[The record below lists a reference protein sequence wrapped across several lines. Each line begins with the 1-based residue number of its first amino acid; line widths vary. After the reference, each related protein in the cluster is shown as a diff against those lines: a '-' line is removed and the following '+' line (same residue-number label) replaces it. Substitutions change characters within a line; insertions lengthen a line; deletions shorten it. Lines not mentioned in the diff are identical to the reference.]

1 MGLIPTLR
9 EGVRVA
15 TDSLY
20 ANKVRSGLTILGV
33 SIGVVVVMVMAAVV
47 EGVNSSFEEV
57 IAAAGPNTFY
67 LVHAMQTGFDDMG
80 DEESAFR
87 KNPPLDPR
95 WTEEIERLPEI
106 EYAASMVDLSQD
118 GFHAKANGEDVRIS
132 LLAVTA
138 RYIEMT
144 GGDITDGRFFSE
156 IEDDRRTPVAVVDPA
171 VAEDLWQGADPLLQQ
186 VRIGRP
192 NRRQA
197 VFRTIG
203 IFEPP
208 DDLFSGLATHYVL
221 IPFSAADKYLPFWDR
236 MLAYTIVPHD
246 DVTLD
251 EALDAVRGRMRQIR
265 GLGPG
270 DEDNFDLVTQDQ
282 VLDFWDQL
290 TGVFFAVMIALSGV
304 GLMVGGVGVVGIM
317 MISVTERTR
326 EIGLRK
332 AMGARRR
339 DLLLQFLVEASTLTA
354 LGGGIGLLFGG
365 AIAWVVQAFTPVP
378 AEVPLWALSVALLA
392 SVFTGVGFGLYPAVR
407 GAAKDPVEAL
417 RYE

>member
-1 MGLIPTLR
+1 
-9 EGVRVA
+9 
-15 TDSLY
+15 
-20 ANKVRSGLTILGV
+20 
-33 SIGVVVVMVMAAVV
+33 
-47 EGVNSSFEEV
+47 
-57 IAAAGPNTFY
+57 
-67 LVHAMQTGFDDMG
+67 
-80 DEESAFR
+80 
-87 KNPPLDPR
+87 
-95 WTEEIERLPEI
+95 
-106 EYAASMVDLSQD
+106 
-118 GFHAKANGEDVRIS
+118 
-132 LLAVTA
+132 
-138 RYIEMT
+138 
-144 GGDITDGRFFSE
+144 
-156 IEDDRRTPVAVVDPA
+156 
-171 VAEDLWQGADPLLQQ
+171 
-186 VRIGRP
+186 
-192 NRRQA
+192 

-236 MLAYTIVPHD
+236 MLAFTIVPHD
-246 DVTLD
+246 NVTLE

-270 DEDNFDLVTQDQ
+270 DSDNFDLVTQDQ
-282 VLDFWDQL
+282 VLEFWDQL

-304 GLMVGGVGVVGIM
+304 GLMVGGIGVVGIM

-354 LGGGIGLLFGG
+354 VGGGIGLLFGG
-365 AIAWVVQAFTPVP
+365 AIAWVIQALTPVP
-378 AEVPLWALSVALLA
+378 AEVPLWALAVALLA